1 MQVSH
6 GSVYLRGT
14 TWTINYT
21 VGGRRMREA
30 IGPSKK
36 LAEMVLK
43 KRVTEAIE
51 NRWFDKRNVGNTPF
65 SEFAELYITRH
76 ISLLKSP
83 KTERVRVLFWKREF
97 GNRPIGQITRAEL
110 QDWQARK
117 RQTNKPAT
125 VNRIMCRLR
134 NMFNKAVEWELL
146 VHEEFYRS
154 RSFNLY
160 LAKRI
165 TR

>member
-1 MQVSH
+1 MQVSQ
-6 GSVYLRGT
+6 GSVYLRGA

-21 VGGRRMREA
+21 VGGRRVREA

-51 NRWFDKRNVGNTPF
+51 NRWFDKRNVGFTPF
-65 SEFAELYITRH
+65 SEFAETYITRH
-76 ISLLKSP
+76 IALLKSP

-117 RQTNKPAT
+117 RLKNKPAT
-125 VNRIMCRLR
+125 VNRIMAATFTC
-134 NMFNKAVEWELL
+134 
-146 VHEEFYRS
+146 S
-154 RSFNLY
+154 RTSW
-160 LAKRI
+160 A
-165 TR
+165 TSPS